1 MESESPRP
9 WQTFMTETTG
19 LDSWSKAVL
28 EACAYDGSLERNQ
41 DCHLATDTILRMRRL
56 GVKTSDYDGD
66 QPLEAAV
73 GFLAKRFSTAK
84 PAGLLVEQAAAQIE
98 NQHDAFRARLLALNA
113 ALRCIEV
120 HSETIEEPAVISS
133 EVSLGI

>member
-9 WQTFMTETTG
+9 WQSFMSETIG
-19 LDSWSKAVL
+19 LDAWAQAVL

-41 DCHLATDTILRMRRL
+41 DCHVATDTILRMKRL
-56 GVKTSDYDGD
+56 AVDTSTSDGER
-66 QPLEAAV
+66 PLEAAIEL
-73 GFLAKRFSTAK
+73 LAKQYSAAK
-84 PAGLLVEQAAAQIE
+84 PASLLVEQAAAQIE
-98 NQHDAFRARLLALNA
+98 NKHDAFRARLLALNA

-120 HSETIEEPAVISS
+120 HQERGAEPAVISS